1 MHFLWI
7 LRDIILYEAFKA
19 SEATNEAPRNTG
31 DGGHEG
37 EVVVCLLSLVR
48 HLVRQGVHLGRV
60 NSHRCDDRSIV
71 IVS

>member
-7 LRDIILYEAFKA
+7 LRDIILYEAVKA
-19 SEATNEAPRNTG
+19 TEATIEAPRNTG

-48 HLVRQGVHLGRV
+48 HLVCQRV
-60 NSHRCDDRSIV
+60 YLEECK
-71 IVS
+71 

>member
-19 SEATNEAPRNTG
+19 TEATIEAPRNTR

-37 EVVVCLLSLVR
+37 EVVVRLLALVR
-48 HLVRQGVHLGRV
+48 HLVRQGVHLGEGKQSQV
-60 NSHRCDDRSIV
+60 
-71 IVS
+71 

>member
-1 MHFLWI
+1 MQFLWI
-7 LRDIILYEAFKA
+7 LRDIILYEAVK
-19 SEATNEAPRNTG
+19 STEATIEAPRNTG

-48 HLVRQGVHLGRV
+48 HLVGQGVHLGRV
-60 NSHRCDDRSIV
+60 NSHRCDDRNIV